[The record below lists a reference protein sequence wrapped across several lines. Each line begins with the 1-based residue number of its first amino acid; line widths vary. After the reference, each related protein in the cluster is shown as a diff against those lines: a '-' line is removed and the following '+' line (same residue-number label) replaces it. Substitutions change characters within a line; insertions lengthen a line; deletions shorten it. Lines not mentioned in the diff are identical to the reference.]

1 MSGSVFNVVKWFGV
15 GALVWVFSVS
25 AQACLPTDLPASD
38 PSSGAGRCLDKSRPG
53 VVTLLNET
61 ECAPCQNVLNLLLEL
76 KKEMGSSVPF
86 QIVWLDKDASQC
98 TRSALRFSALGGNFC
113 AKRSDA
119 QSRWQV
125 GETPTAFW
133 SEGSNSRRVV
143 GFERSEIWRDRLT
156 KIKNGPRP

>member
-1 MSGSVFNVVKWFGV
+1 MTKAGLGLLACLFSLP
-15 GALVWVFSVS
+15 ALG
-25 AQACLPTDLPASD
+25 CLPTELPASD
-38 PSSGAGRCLDKSRPG
+38 PSSGAVRCLDKARPG

-61 ECAPCQNVLNLLLEL
+61 ECAPCQNVLSILLEL
-76 KKEMGSSVPF
+76 KKGMGNVVSF
-86 QIVWLDKDASQC
+86 QVVWLDKDVSLC
-98 TRSALRFSALGGNFC
+98 TRSALRFSALGENFC

-133 SEGSNSRRVV
+133 SEGLNNRRVV
-143 GFERSEIWRDRLT
+143 GFERSEIWRNRLT

>member
-1 MSGSVFNVVKWFGV
+1 MTKAGIGLLACFFSLR
-15 GALVWVFSVS
+15 ALG
-25 AQACLPTDLPASD
+25 CLPTELPVSD
-38 PSSGAGRCLDKSRPG
+38 PSSGAGRCLDKARVG

-61 ECAPCQNVLNLLLEL
+61 ECAPCQNLLGVLLEL
-76 KKEMGSSVPF
+76 RRELGTAVAF
-86 QIVWLDKDASQC
+86 QIVWLDKDVSLC
-98 TRSALRFSALGGNFC
+98 TRSALRFSALGENFC

-133 SEGSNSRRVV
+133 SEGLNSRRVV
-143 GFERSEIWRDRLT
+143 GFERLEIWRNRLN